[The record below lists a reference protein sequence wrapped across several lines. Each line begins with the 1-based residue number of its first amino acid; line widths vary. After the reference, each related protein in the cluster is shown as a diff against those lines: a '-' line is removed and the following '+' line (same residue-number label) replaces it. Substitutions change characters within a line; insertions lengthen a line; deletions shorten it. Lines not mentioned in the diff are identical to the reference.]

1 MSLTFSEKLQS
12 GVMRGGLIAAS
23 LLAAGC
29 AAVGPDYRAPE
40 AVVPADYRWNAN
52 KNGRQ
57 AAQRDAW
64 WKIFNDPGLNR
75 LVSQVRAN
83 NHDLRAGLRRYEQAR
98 AVIGVTRADG
108 LPQVSSSPG
117 GSRQRVSDESVSG
130 RGGTFSTYN
139 MPASLDWEID
149 LFGRIRR
156 AVEAATADA
165 QSSGEDLNDL
175 RLALETEAASR
186 YFALRALDE
195 EIGIV
200 QEGVAS
206 RKSSLK
212 LAQDRKNLGVVSEL
226 DVAQAG
232 TLLATSEADL
242 QGLRRLRAAQESSI
256 AVLAGV
262 PASAYRMKANPL
274 SGEPPSVPSGLPSEL
289 VRARPDIRRAE
300 RNLAAENA
308 RVGVATAAF
317 YPDISLGLNGG
328 FQADEIGGI
337 FNHGAR
343 FWAISPQ
350 AYIPIFQ
357 GGRNKANLARSQA
370 RYEEVLEDY
379 QQTILESLAE
389 VETAL
394 AARNFYTGQ
403 SAALERASAAAQR
416 AREIANDQYEGGTS
430 NYLNVLDAERT
441 ALDANRQ
448 QAVIR
453 GANYA
458 NTVNLIRAIGG
469 RW

>member
-1 MSLTFSEKLQS
+1 
-12 GVMRGGLIAAS
+12 MRSGLIAAIF
-23 LLAAGC
+23 LATGC
-29 AAVGPDYRAPE
+29 AAVGPNYRAPE
-40 AVVPADYRWNAN
+40 AAVPADYRWDAN
-52 KNGRQ
+52 KNGRS
-57 AAQRDAW
+57 AAQRDGW
-64 WKIFNDPGLNR
+64 WKVFGDAGLNR
-75 LVSQVRAN
+75 LVGQVRTN
-83 NHDLRAGLRRYEQAR
+83 NHDLRAGLKRYEQAR
-98 AVIGVTRADG
+98 AVIGAARAAG

-117 GSRQRVSDESVSG
+117 ANRQRISDESISG
-130 RGGTFSTYN
+130 RGGTFSTYTL
-139 MPASLDWEID
+139 PASVDWEID

-156 AVEAATADA
+156 SVEAARADA
-165 QSSGEDLNDL
+165 QASGEDLNDL

-186 YFALRALDE
+186 YFTLRALDQ

-206 RKSSLK
+206 RKNSLK

-242 QGLRRLRAAQESSI
+242 QGLRRQRAAQESAI

-262 PASAYRMKANPL
+262 PASTFRLNANPL
-274 SGEPPSVPSGLPSEL
+274 SGEPPSVPTGLPAEL

-308 RVGVATAAF
+308 RIGVSTAAF
-317 YPDISLGLNGG
+317 YPSISLGGTAG
-328 FQADEIGGI
+328 VQASDIGNI

-343 FWAISPQ
+343 FWGISPQ
-350 AYIPIFQ
+350 VYLPIFQ

-370 RYEEVLEDY
+370 RYEEVLENY

-403 SAALERASAAAQR
+403 SAALARAAAAAER

-441 ALDANRQ
+441 ALDAKRQ

-453 GANYA
+453 GADYS